1 VSAYLGAA
9 ASIANKQYLT
19 AAGSILTVETRH
31 NTYLIGTNGGNPV
44 PVAFSTPLDFDEVYS
59 LASAFIVSCPA
70 SNPVIPVKAFPA
82 LSVQGT
88 GAVSAGECI
97 SVSGSWTDG
106 IYAVILSGLD
116 SYAVAVE
123 DNKFKFPSDPTIT
136 GQVYLVFST
145 AETATDDTI
154 IAGPAILVA
163 NE

>member
-1 VSAYLGAA
+1 
-9 ASIANKQYLT
+9 
-19 AAGSILTVETRH
+19 VEARH
-31 NTYLIGTNGGNPV
+31 NTYLIGANGGNPV

-70 SNPVIPVKAFPA
+70 SNPTLPVKAFPA
-82 LSVQGT
+82 LTVMGT
-88 GAVSAGECI
+88 GAVSAGEWI
-97 SVSGSWTDG
+97 SVSGSWTSG

-116 SYAVAVE
+116 SYAVAVK
-123 DNKFKFPSDPTIT
+123 NNQFQFPSDPSIA